1 MKSQYL
7 LLTHK
12 SRKKSTTLIS
22 YLSIWAKIIDLI
34 LQQEIESSQAASYN
48 GADDSHAE
56 SYAAASGVED
66 EEVEEEDVPPP
77 VEEGYDNES
86 FAEDIDSIRSVI
98 ENCLKFVCYMNLPLL
113 KSL

>member
-1 MKSQYL
+1 M
-7 LLTHK
+7 
-12 SRKKSTTLIS
+12 
-22 YLSIWAKIIDLI
+22 
-34 LQQEIESSQAASYN
+34 QQEVESSQAASYN

-113 KSL
+113 KSPKHARQIYFGGFLNFKRFYNLSLNFS